1 VQDQGSTAAAAGSG
15 GREVLLTG
23 ATGFLGKVVLYE
35 LLRRRE
41 ALGIEKIHALVRT
54 NRNGT
59 AEKRFANDIASS
71 PCFAGLDSGWT
82 DYVEAV
88 ACDLSLPGAGIDVG
102 DRTALQETVTH
113 VINCAASVQFDLPV
127 EKAAAANITTALE
140 MLELARG
147 CKRLESF
154 VNVST
159 AYVTPHISDDE
170 PVREVLA
177 PLPRPA
183 RELYEAIQRGEV
195 DENDLMARSGHPNTY
210 TLTKCIAEH
219 LLVEQQGDVPLVLVR
234 PSIISASMERPSPG
248 WIDSPA
254 AFALFVVQIGAGRM
268 RAVVA
273 RPDSRLDV
281 IPCDAVA
288 DRVVGAA
295 FEVAHPEGGGEPVIW
310 HAVAGLENS
319 IVIRSCM
326 KAMESYFAQNPAI
339 RRSSKDQMGVNIRYL
354 GPDGLLYR
362 FNHWLY
368 HERGSTSR
376 RKAEGIAATNR
387 LFSCFTQKTFRF
399 ESSVP
404 FDPPNFDP
412 VAYLT
417 TVFKGVAENL
427 MGADKSSVPFA
438 GSRFPKPRNDL
449 RWVATQPQGNLFV
462 RFSVHVVMKT
472 LRKSLDFVT
481 FDREAF
487 EAAVRDVPE
496 GAHIVLVPSHRSYL
510 DFVLCSI
517 LMFARPDLGI
527 RIPHIAATSDF
538 ARIPL
543 LNWLILKLHAFYIE
557 RGLGREDTR
566 LTNKIRD
573 LVRSG
578 RVIEFF
584 IEGKRSRTRRFLPPR
599 RGLLRCLQSTGET
612 FAVLPIAFSYER
624 LPEEAAFT
632 VELKGDPRPPMRL
645 RDLLRWN
652 RRARRGEVDLGRAH
666 MACGKPVV
674 YGPDSDI
681 YQVANDIM
689 AELQHETV
697 ATKYHLQA
705 FLDRERD
712 ALVEIDLSWL
722 AEAIERRGGSVLDTY
737 LKDDGVSPLH
747 ERCMRY
753 QFEHLFYT
761 EAEQAFAGNPAIQ
774 SHIRRNRYAHVTPP
788 HRGVGRED
796 PRTAVFLRALFGEV
810 VRNYRITIDAL
821 GDPGTALELA
831 TPLAVVKA
839 RLDDELHVP
848 DVEGAF
854 EDLAQ
859 RNILAYDEEHKAWF
873 WGPAADELAA
883 YRDALGNF

>member
-1 VQDQGSTAAAAGSG
+1 MQDQGSTAEAAGSG
-15 GREVLLTG
+15 GRDVLLTG

-35 LLRRRE
+35 LLRRRK
-41 ALGIEKIHALVRT
+41 ALGIDRINVLVRT

-59 AEKRFANDIASS
+59 AERRFENDIASS
-71 PCFAGLDSGWT
+71 PCFADLDPDWT
-82 DYVEAV
+82 DCVAAV
-88 ACDLSLPGAGIDVG
+88 ACDLSLPGAGIDV
-102 DRTALQETVTH
+102 DERTALQETVTH
-113 VINCAASVQFDLPV
+113 VINCAASVQFDLPI

-147 CKRLESF
+147 CQQLESF

-159 AYVTPHISDDE
+159 AYVTPHVSDDE
-170 PVREVLA
+170 PVKEVLA

-195 DENDLMARSGHPNTY
+195 DEDELMARSGHPNTY

-219 LLVEQQGDVPLVLVR
+219 LLVEQQGDVPLALVR

-288 DRVVGAA
+288 DRVIGAA
-295 FEVAHPEGGGEPVIW
+295 FELTRPDDSPEPVIW
-310 HAVAGLENS
+310 HAVAGPENS
-319 IVIRSCM
+319 VVIRSCI
-326 KAMESYFAQNPAI
+326 KAIEAYFARNPLT
-339 RRSSKDQMGVNIRYL
+339 RRGNKDQAAVNIRYL

-362 FNHWLY
+362 LNHWLY

-412 VAYLT
+412 VGYLT

-427 MGADKSSVPFA
+427 MGADKSAVPFA
-438 GSRFPKPRNDL
+438 GSRFPKPRQDL
-449 RWVATQPQGNLFV
+449 GWVASQPQGNLFV
-462 RFSVHVVMKT
+462 RNAVYVVIKT
-472 LRKSLDFVT
+472 LRKCLDYVT

-487 EAAVRDVPE
+487 EAAVREVPE

-517 LMFARPDLGI
+517 LMFSRPDLGI

-543 LNWLILKLHAFYIE
+543 LNWLILRLHAFYIE
-557 RGLGREDTR
+557 RGLGREDKK
-566 LTNKIRD
+566 LTNKVRD

-632 VELKGDPRPPMRL
+632 VELQGDPRPPMRL
-645 RDLLRWN
+645 RDLLQWN
-652 RRARRGEVDLGRAH
+652 RRARRGEINLGRAH

-705 FLDRERD
+705 FLDREQD
-712 ALVEIDLSWL
+712 ALVDIDVSWL
-722 AEAIERRGGSVLDTY
+722 AEAIERRGGSVLRTF
-737 LKDDGVSPLH
+737 LKDDGVSALH

-753 QFEHLFYT
+753 QYEHLFYT

-774 SHIRRNRYAHVTPP
+774 NHIRRNRYATITPP
-788 HRGVGRED
+788 DRAADPED
-796 PRTAVFLRALFGEV
+796 PRTAMFLRALFGDV
-810 VRNYRITIDAL
+810 VRNYRITVDTL
-821 GDPGTALELA
+821 GSPGSTLELT
-831 TPLAVVKA
+831 TPLAVIKA

-854 EDLAQ
+854 EDLVQ
-859 RNILAYDEEHKAWF
+859 RNILAYDAEQKAWF
-873 WGPAADELAA
+873 WGPEADKLGA